1 MCIRRDGPE
10 SCWIDDLKM
19 CGRYTLS
26 VSNKPAVAKLGLQ
39 SVDRFNIAP
48 QSQVV
53 IKTDAGDHTAAYWGI
68 PLGRSGA
75 SCSVTN
81 ARLETLDAKPLF
93 RDLAR
98 CALLTD
104 GWYEWQRVG
113 QKKQPWYQ
121 HRDGALFYLAGVY
134 QSGIGCAVVTQGAIA
149 PLAEIHHRQPVLLD
163 DECLHMW
170 LDGEQSFG
178 ELPTLEVLF
187 HPVARRVGNTRY
199 DDSDLIAPVD
209 IDEAETGE
217 MADLFFRA
225 RPATRGLKG
234 SAVLKANRPK
244 SV

>member
-1 MCIRRDGPE
+1 
-10 SCWIDDLKM
+10 M

-53 IKTDAGDHTAAYWGI
+53 IKTHVSDHTAVCWGI
-68 PLGRSGA
+68 PLSGSGA
-75 SCSVTN
+75 SRSVTN
-81 ARLETLDAKPLF
+81 ARFETLDAKPLF

-113 QKKQPWYQ
+113 SKKQPWYH
-121 HRDGALFYLAGVY
+121 HRSGALFYLAGVY
-134 QSGIGCAVVTQGAIA
+134 QSGIGCAVVTQGATA
-149 PLAEIHHRQPVLLD
+149 PLAKIHHRQPVLLD
-163 DECLHMW
+163 DQCLHMW
-170 LDGEQSFG
+170 LDGEQSYG

-217 MADLFFRA
+217 MADLY
-225 RPATRGLKG
+225 
-234 SAVLKANRPK
+234 S
-244 SV
+244 

>member
-39 SVDRFNIAP
+39 RVDRFNIAP

>member
-1 MCIRRDGPE
+1 
-10 SCWIDDLKM
+10 M

-26 VSNKPAVAKLGLQ
+26 VSNKPAIAELGLQ
-39 SVDRFNIAP
+39 SADRFNIAP
-48 QSQVV
+48 QSQVL
-53 IKTDAGDHTAAYWGI
+53 IQTDSGDHASVHWGI
-68 PLGRSGA
+68 PMSGSRA
-75 SCSVTN
+75 SRFVTN
-81 ARLETLDAKPLF
+81 ARFETLDAKPLF

-104 GWYEWQRVG
+104 GWYEWQRIG
-113 QKKQPWYQ
+113 SKKQPWYH
-121 HRDGALFYLAGVY
+121 HRGGRLFYMAGVY
-134 QSGIGCAVVTQGAIA
+134 QFGVGCAVVTQGATE

-163 DECLHMW
+163 DQCVHMW

-217 MADLFFRA
+217 MADLF
-225 RPATRGLKG
+225 
-234 SAVLKANRPK
+234 S
-244 SV
+244 

>member
-1 MCIRRDGPE
+1 
-10 SCWIDDLKM
+10 M

-48 QSQVV
+48 QSQVM
-53 IKTDAGDHTAAYWGI
+53 IKTDAGDHTVACWAI
-68 PLGRSGA
+68 PLDGSGA
-75 SCSVTN
+75 SRSVTN
-81 ARLETLDAKPLF
+81 ARLDTLDEKPLF

-104 GWYEWQRVG
+104 GWYEWQRVAS
-113 QKKQPWYQ
+113 KKQPWYH
-121 HRDGALFYLAGVY
+121 HRGGALFYLAGVY
-134 QSGIGCAVVTQGAIA
+134 QPGIGCAVVTQDATE

-163 DECLHMW
+163 DQCLQMW
-170 LDGEQSFG
+170 LDGEQSRG

-187 HPVARRVGNTRY
+187 HPVAQRVGNTRY

-217 MADLFFRA
+217 MADLF
-225 RPATRGLKG
+225 P
-234 SAVLKANRPK
+234 
-244 SV
+244 